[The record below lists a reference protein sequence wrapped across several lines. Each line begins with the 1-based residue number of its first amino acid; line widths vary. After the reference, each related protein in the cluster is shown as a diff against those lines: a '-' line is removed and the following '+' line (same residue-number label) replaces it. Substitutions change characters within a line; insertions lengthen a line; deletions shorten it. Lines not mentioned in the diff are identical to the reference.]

1 VYIYA
6 KSEQR
11 FMPSIAVEQPVG
23 IIGAGSFGTAIA
35 NLLAYNVDVLLYSR
49 QAPLVQQVNETH
61 RHLDV
66 DLSPRVR
73 ATNDLQELAQSCTL
87 LFPVVPSNSFRKMM
101 HSLGPH
107 LRPYHILIHGTKG
120 FDAPEHLFQDV
131 DDGNPVSR
139 SDVST
144 MSEVIL
150 QESVVQRVGCLSGPN
165 LASEIMEG
173 QPTATV
179 IGSAYDEVVS
189 LGKRVLSSEH
199 FHVFGTYDLLGAELA
214 GALKNIIAIGSGMLK
229 GKGLGKNIQ
238 AMLITRGLTE
248 MVYFGNAMGSDSS
261 AFFGTAGIGD
271 LVATATS
278 KNSRNFTFG
287 YRLGQGE
294 AIEDI
299 EATMPE
305 LAEGVRTLRIARKL
319 ARHYK
324 LRVPITD
331 MLYKIVFEN
340 FDIDRAIHFL
350 ITYPYDVDVDFI

>member
-1 VYIYA
+1 
-6 KSEQR
+6 
-11 FMPSIAVEQPVG
+11 MPSNGVEQPVG

-49 QAPLVQQVNETH
+49 KEAIVQQVNDTH
-61 RHLDV
+61 QHLGV
-66 DLSPRVR
+66 TLSDRVR
-73 ATNDLQELAQSCTL
+73 ATNDLQELARSCTL
-87 LFPVVPSNSFRKMM
+87 LFPVVPSNNFRGMM
-101 HSLGPH
+101 HDLGPF

-120 FDAPEHLFQDV
+120 FDA
-131 DDGNPVSR
+131 DDELIMGDDDSAPLSTE
-139 SDVST
+139 DVST

-150 QESVVQRVGCLSGPN
+150 QESVVRRVGCLSGPN

-179 IGSAYDEVVS
+179 IGSSFDEVIS
-189 LGKRVLSSEH
+189 LGKQVLSSQH

-214 GALKNIIAIGSGMLK
+214 GALKNIIAIGSGVLK

-248 MVYFGNAMGSDSS
+248 MVYFGNAMGSQSS

-278 KNSRNFTFG
+278 KNSRNYTFG
-287 YRLGQGE
+287 YRLGKGE
-294 AIEDI
+294 AIEDV

-319 ARHYK
+319 ARHYRLK
-324 LRVPITD
+324 VPITD